1 MFVALPKM
9 CLCLNV
15 SLEIWRKI
23 GQCNQKCSNESSV
36 KCTALISKWCGGG
49 WVHILWCMYIL
60 MPTLLASDS
69 FSRHLTLRLSVC
81 VLCQWKNIVVA
92 IKPKPAC
99 TTISIVFFP
108 SSSFYHFNPLHPD
121 LHHLHFQIWATYSYI
136 EWRKKC
142 DEQRGSFA
150 CSVHSLLPS
159 HRHVSHV
166 VGWLK
171 ANETAK

>member
-1 MFVALPKM
+1 MFDYEIRHMLRLQRSFFLSHRLEKNANRIGDSVCVWLSYNHSLGEKNVLISKIHAIFLPVFVALPKM

-81 VLCQWKNIVVA
+81 M
-92 IKPKPAC
+92 
-99 TTISIVFFP
+99 
-108 SSSFYHFNPLHPD
+108 
-121 LHHLHFQIWATYSYI
+121 SYASGKI
-136 EWRKKC
+136 L
-142 DEQRGSFA
+142 S
-150 CSVHSLLPS
+150 
-159 HRHVSHV
+159 
-166 VGWLK
+166 
-171 ANETAK
+171 